1 MADRKEI
8 LKKFMD
14 LQASR
19 NFDGAAQLITDDISV
34 TAPMA
39 GTTTGKA
46 AVKASWQRMPAG
58 PKMNWSEP
66 TVEGDTLKTSATS
79 PFGKLTMLVTFK
91 GDLVSKVEIKMG

>member
-14 LQASR
+14 LQAKR
-19 NFDGAAQLITDDISV
+19 DFDAAEKLLADNVSV

-46 AVKASWQRMPAG
+46 AVKASWQKMPAG
-58 PKMNWSEP
+58 PKLDWSAP
-66 TVEGDTLKTSATS
+66 TEEGDILKTSATS
-79 PFGKLTMLVTFK
+79 PFGRLTMLVTFK